1 MQLVISD
8 REGNILVN
16 QGDMLLEEE
25 AIAQKLRNNTGE
37 SRFNVYDFQEG
48 SGGRESPY
56 PAGT

>member
-25 AIAQKLRNNTGE
+25 AIAQKLRNNTE
-37 SRFNVYDFQEG
+37 R
-48 SGGRESPY
+48 
-56 PAGT
+56 AGLTLSLIHIFVFTAYE